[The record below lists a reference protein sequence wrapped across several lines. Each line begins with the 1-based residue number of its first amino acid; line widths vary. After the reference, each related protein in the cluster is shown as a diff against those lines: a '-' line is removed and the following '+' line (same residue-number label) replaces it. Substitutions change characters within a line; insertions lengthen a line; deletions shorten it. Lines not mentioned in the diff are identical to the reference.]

1 MVRTAFLFVFAGAA
15 VSYQPSAKPGKF
27 TAKNQPLMAELSPKE
42 ARMPENI
49 LIAIA
54 WPYANAEIHV
64 GNITGSHLPGDI
76 VARYHRLKGN
86 NVLMVSGTDSHGTPV
101 TLAADKE
108 GRPVEEVYKKY
119 HDGFLELYQGWG
131 ITYDLFTTTHT
142 ENHFKVSQAIF
153 LALKENGYLY
163 TDKSM
168 QWFSPS
174 AKRFLP
180 DRYVEGTCYICGFE
194 SARSDQCDNC
204 GNVLEPEKL
213 INPRSKEGGALEL
226 RETEHFYLDLSK
238 LEPNVKEYLRARQS
252 YWRDTVIGESLRKI
266 ESEGLKPRP
275 ITRDLD
281 WGVDIPVEGWT
292 EAGKR
297 IYVWFE
303 AVIGYLSAPIEWSQ
317 LSGNKEAWRDWWVNP
332 SAKQIHFI
340 GKDNI
345 FFHAAWWPAELM
357 GAGTQFL
364 IIFDE
369 DEKPLTLPYDVPAN
383 QFMNLEGKK
392 ISGSRNWAVWG
403 RDALTRFD
411 PDALRYYLTVNMPE
425 NKDSDWDWAEFVARN
440 NNELVATWGNLANRV
455 LSFAYKHWDGH
466 VPEIDVS
473 TLRDADRNL
482 LAAIENG
489 FNTVGAEYE
498 AIRLRSAIGEAL
510 KLATTVNQYLDVN
523 APWSAVKTD
532 KEGAAKTIYTAL
544 KAIDSL
550 KILFAPVL
558 PFTSQRLHEF
568 FSYET
573 PLFGEQYTETV
584 KDSLGEHTVLRYRA
598 VERDGH
604 EASPNGGIPPYQWQP
619 SELKPGQKLN
629 QPGPLFKK
637 LEDKVIE
644 EERARLGK

>member
-1 MVRTAFLFVFAGAA
+1 M
-15 VSYQPSAKPGKF
+15 
-27 TAKNQPLMAELSPKE
+27 N
-42 ARMPENI
+42 ENI

-86 NVLMVSGTDSHGTPV
+86 KVLMVSGTDSHGTPV
-101 TLAADKE
+101 TIAADKE
-108 GRPVEEVYKKY
+108 GRSVEDVYKRY
-119 HDGFLELYQGWG
+119 HNGFLELFQGWG

-153 LALKENGYLY
+153 LALQKNGFMF
-163 TDKSM
+163 TQTSK
-168 QWFSPS
+168 QWYSPG

-194 SARSDQCDNC
+194 GARSDQCDNC

-213 INPRSKEGGALEL
+213 KNPRAKTGDGALEL

-238 LEPNVKEYLRARQS
+238 LEPDVKKFLQDRS
-252 YWRDTVIGESLRKI
+252 DHMRDTVLGESLRKI
-266 ESEGLKPRP
+266 ETEGLKPRA

-281 WGVDIPVEGWT
+281 WGIPVPVEGWT

-303 AVIGYLSAPIEWSQ
+303 AVIGYLSAAIEWAK
-317 LSGNKEAWRDWWVNP
+317 LSGQDEAWREWWANP
-332 SAKQIHFI
+332 KARQFYFI

-345 FFHAAWWPAELM
+345 FFHCAQWPAQLM
-357 GAGTQFL
+357 GAGSAFMD
-364 IIFDE
+364 IFTGE
-369 DEKPLTLPYDVPAN
+369 ETPLTLPYDVPAN
-383 QFMNLEGKK
+383 QFMNLERQK

-403 RDALTRFD
+403 RDALTRYD

-425 NKDSDWDWAEFVARN
+425 AKDSDWDWAEFVARN

-455 LSFAYKHWDGH
+455 LSFCYKHWEGH
-466 VPEIDVS
+466 VPSVDES
-473 TLRDADRNL
+473 ALRPADLEL

-489 FNTVGAEYE
+489 FDTIGAELE
-498 AIRLRSAIGEAL
+498 AVRLRSAVGETM

-523 APWSAVKTD
+523 APWSAIKTD
-532 KEGAAKTIYTAL
+532 KDSAALTVFSAL

-550 KILFAPVL
+550 KLLFSPFL
-558 PFTSQRLHEF
+558 PFTSEKLHTF
-568 FSYET
+568 FGYET
-573 PLFGEQYTETV
+573 PLYGEGYIEEIN
-584 KDSLGEHTVLRYRA
+584 DSLGTHSGLRYREPVLSKA
-598 VERDGH
+598 EG
-604 EASPNGGIPPYQWQP
+604 WKP

-637 LEDKVIE
+637 LEESVVE

>member
-1 MVRTAFLFVFAGAA
+1 
-15 VSYQPSAKPGKF
+15 
-27 TAKNQPLMAELSPKE
+27 
-42 ARMPENI
+42 MPENI

-86 NVLMVSGTDSHGTPV
+86 KVLVVSGTDSHGTPV

-119 HDGFLELYQGWG
+119 HDGFLELFQGFG

-153 LALKENGYLY
+153 LALKANGFLY
-163 TDKSM
+163 TDKSN
-168 QWFSPS
+168 QWYSPS

-180 DRYVEGTCYICGFE
+180 DRYVEGTCYICGYE
-194 SARSDQCDNC
+194 GARSDQCDNC

-213 INPRSKEGGALEL
+213 INPRSKEGSALEL

-238 LEPNVKEYLRARQS
+238 LEPDVKKFLEERS
-252 YWRDTVIGESLRKI
+252 SHMRDTVLGESLRKI
-266 ESEGLKPRP
+266 EAEGLKARP

-281 WGVDIPVEGWT
+281 WGVPIPIEGWT

-317 LSGNKEAWRDWWVNP
+317 LSGNPEAWRDWWVNP
-332 SAKQIHFI
+332 EAKQLHFI

-345 FFHAAWWPAELM
+345 FFHAALWPAELM
-357 GAGTQFL
+357 GAGVQFL
-364 IIFDE
+364 QIFAE
-369 DEKPLTLPYDVPAN
+369 DEKPLTLPFDVPAN

-392 ISGSRNWAVWG
+392 ISGSANWGVWG
-403 RDALTRFD
+403 RDALTRYD

-455 LSFAYKHWDGH
+455 LSFAHKHWEGH
-466 VPEIDVS
+466 VPNVDINA
-473 TLRDADRNL
+473 LRDTDRNL
-482 LAAIENG
+482 LAVIENG
-489 FNTVGAEYE
+489 FNAVGAELE
-498 AIRLRSAIGEAL
+498 AVHLRAAIGEAM
-510 KLATTVNQYLDVN
+510 KLATAVNQYLDQN
-523 APWSAVKTD
+523 APWSAIKTD
-532 KEGAAKTIYTAL
+532 KDAAAKTIYTAL

-550 KILFAPVL
+550 KILFAPFL
-558 PFTSQRLHEF
+558 PFTSERLHGF
-568 FSYET
+568 FGYEP
-573 PLFGEQYTETV
+573 PLFGEQYTEDVT
-584 KDSLGEHTVLRYRA
+584 DSLGTHKVLGYRPIPLSGAEGA
-598 VERDGH
+598 VAAWR
-604 EASPNGGIPPYQWQP
+604 P
-619 SELKPGQKLN
+619 SELKPAAKLN
-629 QPGPLFKK
+629 QPAPLFKK
-637 LEDKVIE
+637 LDESVIE
-644 EERARLGK
+644 EERARLGN

>member
-1 MVRTAFLFVFAGAA
+1 MSET
-15 VSYQPSAKPGKF
+15 
-27 TAKNQPLMAELSPKE
+27 
-42 ARMPENI
+42 I
-49 LIAIA
+49 LVAIA

-119 HDGFLELYQGWG
+119 HNGFLELFQGYG

-153 LALKENGYLY
+153 LALKENGFLY
-163 TDKSM
+163 TGKSM
-168 QWFSPS
+168 QWYSPS
-174 AKRFLP
+174 LKRFLP
-180 DRYVEGTCYICGFE
+180 DRYVEGTCYICGYE
-194 SARSDQCDNC
+194 GARSDQCDNC

-213 INPRSKEGGALEL
+213 LNPRSKEGGALEL

-238 LEPNVKEYLRARQS
+238 LEPNVKDFLRARQS
-252 YWRDTVIGESLRKI
+252 YWRDTVIGESARKI
-266 ESEGLKPRP
+266 ESEGLKPRA

-281 WGVDIPVEGWT
+281 WGVDIPIEGWT
-292 EAGKR
+292 EQGKR

-303 AVIGYLSAPIEWSQ
+303 AVIGYLSAAIEQSQ
-317 LSGNKEAWRDWWVNP
+317 LSGKKEAWREWWVNP
-332 SAKQIHFI
+332 DARQFYFI

-345 FFHAAWWPAELM
+345 FFHAAWWPAQLM

-364 IIFDE
+364 KIFAE

-403 RDALTRFD
+403 RDALTRY
-411 PDALRYYLTVNMPE
+411 DADAIRYYLTVNMPE
-425 NKDSDWDWAEFVARN
+425 SKDSDWDWAEFVARN

-455 LSFAYKHWDGH
+455 LSFAFKHWNGH
-466 VPEIDVS
+466 IPDLDPAS
-473 TLRDADRNL
+473 LRDSDLSL
-482 LAAIENG
+482 LATIEAG
-489 FNTVGAEYE
+489 FNAVGAELE
-498 AIRLRSAIGEAL
+498 AVRLRSALGETM
-510 KLATTVNQYLDVN
+510 KLATAVNQYLDVQ
-523 APWSAVKTD
+523 APRSAVKTD
-532 KEGAAKTIYTAL
+532 KDGAAKTIYTAL

-550 KILFAPVL
+550 KVMFSPFL
-558 PFTSQRLHEF
+558 PFTSERLHGF
-568 FSYET
+568 FGYET
-573 PLFGEQYTETV
+573 PLFGEQYTEDVT
-584 KDSLGEHTVLRYRA
+584 DSLGTHKVLRYRRG
-598 VERDGH
+598 ESETR
-604 EASPNGGIPPYQWQP
+604 PQWKP
-619 SELKPGQKLN
+619 SDLKPGQKLN

-637 LEDKVIE
+637 LDEKVIV
-644 EERARLGK
+644 EERVRLGQQRFVL